1 MADESGLV
9 LTSEVDEDENEN
21 TFAMRAE
28 EAEFVFQRYCCRVVA
43 GPDTGQCRQA
53 EGSEFT
59 IGTATGVD
67 LELTDPTVSRH
78 HCAVR
83 VAELGFH
90 LRDLGSTNGTFVGAM
105 RVDSGYLENGAILRL
120 GATRIRFELLDET
133 VREPIASASSFG
145 PVIGRS
151 PSMRRL
157 FSLLPRIAA
166 TDSTVLIEGPT
177 GTGKGLVAEAVHQSS
192 TRAGQPFVVVDCG
205 AIPPTLI
212 ESELFGH
219 ERGSFTGAHQTRLGA
234 FEAAQGGT
242 VFIDEI
248 GELDLACQPK
258 LLRVLEKR
266 VVTRVGSTTTIPL
279 DVRVIAATN
288 RDLRTEVNEGRFR
301 ADLFYRLNIL
311 RLRLPSLAERTEDI
325 PLLVQHFYQEL
336 TSDPDAVPPASLV
349 ARLGRQTWGGNVR
362 ELRSAVERALLLGDP
377 SSSHHTPMPETAGS
391 KTEAAGSYRATKA
404 QALASWES
412 AYVADL
418 IHRYDGNL
426 SRAARAVKM
435 DRNHLRAL
443 LHRYGINYAGNR
455 AS

>member
-9 LTSEVDEDENEN
+9 LTREMDEDES

-28 EAEFVFQRYCCRVVA
+28 ATEYVFQRYCCRVVA
-43 GPDTGQCRQA
+43 GPDTGQCKQA

-59 IGTATGVD
+59 IGTAAGAD
-67 LELTDPTVSRH
+67 LELTDTTVSRH
-78 HCAVR
+78 HCSIR
-83 VAELGFH
+83 VSDHGFH
-90 LRDLGSTNGTFVGAM
+90 VRDLGSTNGTYVGAM
-105 RVDSGYLENGAILRL
+105 RVDSGYLENGAVLRL
-120 GATRIRFELLDET
+120 GATRIRFELLDEQ
-133 VREPIASASSFG
+133 VREPIASSSSFG

-151 PSMRRL
+151 PAMRRL
-157 FSLLPRIAA
+157 FSLLPKIAA
-166 TDSTVLIEGPT
+166 TDSTALIEGPT
-177 GTGKGLVAEAVHQSS
+177 GSGKGLVAEAIHQASS
-192 TRAGQPFVVVDCG
+192 RASQPFVVVDCG
-205 AIPPTLI
+205 SIPPTLV

-219 ERGSFTGAHQTRLGA
+219 ERGSFTGAHQTRMGA

-248 GELDLACQPK
+248 GELDLSCQPK

-266 VVTRVGSTTTIPL
+266 VVTRVGSTSLIPL

-288 RDLRTEVNEGRFR
+288 RDLRTEVNEQRFR

-311 RLRLPSLAERTEDI
+311 RVRLPSLAERGEDV
-325 PLLVQHFYQEL
+325 PLLVAHFYQEL
-336 TSDPDAVPPASLV
+336 SGDPQAVPPPSLV
-349 ARLGRQTWGGNVR
+349 ARLSRQSWGGNVR

-377 SSSHHTPMPETAGS
+377 SPAHHTPIPDALGARSEVPS
-391 KTEAAGSYRATKA
+391 SYRSTKA

-418 IHRYDGNL
+418 IQRFDGNL

-443 LHRYGINYAGNR
+443 LHRYGINYSSR
-455 AS
+455 VSS

>member
-1 MADESGLV
+1 MVDESGLV
-9 LTSEVDEDENEN
+9 LTAEVEEDES

-28 EAEFVFQRYCCRVVA
+28 DAEYVFQRFCCRVVA
-43 GPDTGQCRQA
+43 GPDTGKCRQA
-53 EGSEFT
+53 DGSELT
-59 IGTATGVD
+59 IGTAAGTD
-67 LELTDPTVSRH
+67 LELSDPTVSRH
-78 HCAVR
+78 HCSIR
-83 VAELGFH
+83 VADLGFH

-120 GATRIRFELLDET
+120 GSSRIRFEVLDET
-133 VREPIASASSFG
+133 VHEPIATASSFG

-157 FSLLPRIAA
+157 FSLLPKIAA
-166 TDSTVLIEGPT
+166 TDSTVLIEGAT
-177 GTGKGLVAEAVHQSS
+177 GSGKGLVAEAVHQSS
-192 TRAGQPFVVVDCG
+192 TRAGKPFVVVDCG
-205 AIPPTLI
+205 AIPPSLI

-219 ERGSFTGAHQTRLGA
+219 ERGSFTGAHQTRTGA
-234 FEAAQGGT
+234 FESAQGGT

-248 GELDLACQPK
+248 GELELACQPK

-311 RLRLPSLAERTEDI
+311 RVRLPSLSERTDDI
-325 PLLVQHFYQEL
+325 PLLVAHFYQEL
-336 TSDPDAVPPASLV
+336 THDPDAIPPPSLV

-377 SSSHHTPMPETAGS
+377 SPSNHTPMPDPTGARPEVP
-391 KTEAAGSYRATKA
+391 GSYRATKA

-418 IHRYDGNL
+418 IHRFEGNL

>member
-1 MADESGLV
+1 MGDQSGLV
-9 LTSEVDEDENEN
+9 LTTEMDDDES

-28 EAEFVFQRYCCRVVA
+28 EAEYVFQRFCCRVVA
-43 GPDTGQCRQA
+43 GPETGKTRQA
-53 EGSEFT
+53 EGAEFT
-59 IGTATGVD
+59 IGTAAGSD

-78 HCAVR
+78 HCAIR
-83 VAELGFH
+83 VADCGFH
-90 LRDLGSTNGTFVGAM
+90 VRDLGSTNGTYVGAM
-105 RVDSGYLENGAILRL
+105 RVESGYLENGAVLRL
-120 GATRIRFELLDET
+120 GATRIRFEILDEQ
-133 VREPIASASSFG
+133 VREPMASSPSFG
-145 PVIGRS
+145 PVMGKS
-151 PSMRRL
+151 PAMRRL
-157 FSLLPRIAA
+157 FSLLPKISS
-166 TDSTVLIEGPT
+166 TDSTVLIEGAT
-177 GTGKGLVAEAVHQSS
+177 GSGKGLVAEAIHQASS
-192 TRAGQPFVVVDCG
+192 RATQPFVVVDCG
-205 AIPPTLI
+205 SIPPSLI

-219 ERGSFTGAHQTRLGA
+219 ERGSFTGAHQTRMGA

-266 VVTRVGSTTTIPL
+266 VVTRVGSTSLIPL

-311 RLRLPSLAERTEDI
+311 RVRLPSLAERTEDV
-325 PLLVQHFYQEL
+325 PMLVAHFYQEL
-336 TSDPDAVPPASLV
+336 SGDPEAIPPASLV
-349 ARLGRQTWGGNVR
+349 ARLSRQAWGGNVR

-377 SSSHHTPMPETAGS
+377 SPSQHTPSPDAAGARN
-391 KTEAAGSYRATKA
+391 EVPGSYRATKA

-418 IHRYDGNL
+418 IHRFEGNL

-443 LHRYGINYAGNR
+443 LHRYGINYSSR
-455 AS
+455 ASS

>member
-1 MADESGLV
+1 MADKSGLV
-9 LTSEVDEDENEN
+9 LTAEMDEDER

-28 EAEFVFQRYCCRVVA
+28 EAEYVFQRFCCRVVA

-59 IGTATGVD
+59 IGTANGSD
-67 LELTDPTVSRH
+67 LELSDPTVSRH
-78 HCAVR
+78 HCAIR
-83 VAELGFH
+83 VADCGFH
-90 LRDLGSTNGTFVGAM
+90 VRDLGSTNGTYVGAM
-105 RVDSGYLENGAILRL
+105 RIDSGYLESGAILRL
-120 GATRIRFELLDET
+120 GATRIRFEVLDET
-133 VREPIASASSFG
+133 VREPIASSSSFG
-145 PVIGRS
+145 PVMGRS
-151 PSMRRL
+151 PAMRRL
-157 FSLLPRIAA
+157 FSLLPKIAS

-177 GTGKGLVAEAVHQSS
+177 GSGKGLVAEAIHQASS
-192 TRAGQPFVVVDCG
+192 RANQPFVVVDCG
-205 AIPPTLI
+205 SIPPSLI

-219 ERGSFTGAHQTRLGA
+219 ERGSFTGAHVTRTGA
-234 FEAAQGGT
+234 FESAQGGT

-288 RDLRTEVNEGRFR
+288 RDLRTEVNEQRFR

-311 RLRLPSLAERTEDI
+311 RVRLPSLAERVEDV
-325 PLLVQHFYQEL
+325 PLLVAHFYQEL
-336 TSDPDAVPPASLV
+336 SGDPDAVPPPSLM

-377 SSSHHTPMPETAGS
+377 SPTHHTPVPDTPGARAEIP
-391 KTEAAGSYRATKA
+391 GSYRATKA

-418 IHRYDGNL
+418 IHRFDGNL

-443 LHRYGINYAGNR
+443 LHRYGINYAANR